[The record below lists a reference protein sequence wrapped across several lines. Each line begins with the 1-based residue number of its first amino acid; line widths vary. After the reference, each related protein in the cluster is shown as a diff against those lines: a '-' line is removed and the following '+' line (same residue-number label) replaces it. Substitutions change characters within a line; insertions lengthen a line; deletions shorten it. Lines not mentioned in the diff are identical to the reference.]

1 MTLDVAPEPFTELE
15 PALKS
20 LSRTALVRRGLIA
33 LLVGAAFPLALAP
46 IDWWASAIISMAAL
60 SWLVR
65 DVPLRAGLC
74 LFYLYGVGFYGVG
87 VSWVFVSIHEHGG
100 ASILLAALLVS
111 LFVLALAL
119 FFLLQG
125 YVYLRC
131 FRSLPFGLSLGFAS
145 VWVAR
150 EWLLTWF
157 LTGFPWLFSGY
168 GFLDNPMAG
177 YGPVLGV
184 LGISF
189 LVAWQAALLS
199 GLLRPTGSFIARD
212 RVVSIGTVC
221 LLWLGGWV
229 LQQQSFVVPGPDVL
243 RVSAVQGNIDQHTK
257 WSRAMV
263 QPIMQ
268 TYTDLSESEWQRDLV
283 VWPEASV
290 TVFREYADEFLDPIA
305 ERALANG
312 SALLLGIPDRDE
324 QGRFLN
330 SALVVG
336 TGEGRYVKRR
346 LVPFG
351 EYVPLEQW
359 LRGLIRL
366 FDLPMSRN
374 VSGPE
379 EQLPLR
385 VGEHFIAM
393 SICYEVIYPELVRRS
408 VATPDLLVTISNDTW
423 FGASLGPWQHL
434 QMARM
439 RALENGRYMVRA
451 TNNGLTAVI
460 DAQGHITGQLPQ
472 FETGVLRA
480 DVPVMLGVTPYARW
494 GLLGLAMLMGFMWI
508 SVSVRVMTRRLG

>member
-1 MTLDVAPEPFTELE
+1 
-15 PALKS
+15 
-20 LSRTALVRRGLIA
+20 LVA
-33 LLVGAAFPLALAP
+33 LLAGAAFPLALAP
-46 IDWWASAIISMAAL
+46 VDWWPSAIISMAVL
-60 SWLVR
+60 SWLLR
-65 DVPLRAGLC
+65 SVPLRVGLC

-100 ASILLAALLVS
+100 ASNLLAALLVT
-111 LFVLALAL
+111 LLVLALAL

-125 YVYLRC
+125 YVYLRWC
-131 FRSLPFGLSLGFAS
+131 RSLRFGLSLGFAT

-168 GFLDNPMAG
+168 GFIDSPMAG

-189 LVAWQAALLS
+189 LVAWQAALL
-199 GLLRPTGSFIARD
+199 GALVRPAGATLARD
-212 RVVSIGTVC
+212 RAVSIGAISLV
-221 LLWLGGWV
+221 WLGGWA
-229 LQQQSFVVPGPDVL
+229 LQQQAFVVPGPDTL
-243 RVSAVQGNIDQHTK
+243 QVSAVQGNIDQHTK

-263 QPIMQ
+263 RPIMQ

-290 TVFREYADEFLDPIA
+290 TVFREHADEFLDPIA
-305 ERALANG
+305 ERARLNG
-312 SALLLGIPDRDE
+312 AALLLGIPDRDD

-336 TGEGRYVKRR
+336 AGEGRYVKRR

-359 LRGLIRL
+359 LRGLITL
-366 FDLPMSRN
+366 FNLPMSRN

-385 VGEHFIAM
+385 VGDHLISM
-393 SICYEVIYPELVRRS
+393 SICYEVVYPELVRRS

-451 TNNGLTAVI
+451 TNNGVTAVI
-460 DAQGHITGQLPQ
+460 DAQGNITGQLPQ
-472 FETGVLRA
+472 FKAAVLRA
-480 DVPVMLGVTPYARW
+480 DVPIMLGVTPYARW
-494 GLLGLAMLMGFMWI
+494 GLMGLATLIGALW
-508 SVSVRVMTRRLG
+508 VCLGVRALTRR

>member
-1 MTLDVAPEPFTELE
+1 MTSRVAPLPELE
-15 PALKS
+15 PVLES
-20 LSRTALVRRGLIA
+20 LTGLARVRGGLLA
-33 LLVGAAFPLALAP
+33 LLAGAVFPLALAP
-46 IDWWASAIISMAAL
+46 IDWWVSAIISMALLA
-60 SWLVR
+60 WLLR
-65 DVPLRAGLC
+65 DVTLRAGLC

-100 ASILLAALLVS
+100 ASTLLAALLVA

-125 YVYLRC
+125 YVYLRWC
-131 FRSLPFGLSLGFAS
+131 RSLPLGLSLGFATA
-145 VWVAR
+145 WVAR

-157 LTGFPWLFSGY
+157 LTGFPWLFGGY
-168 GFLDNPMAG
+168 GFLDSPMAG

-189 LVAWQAALLS
+189 LVAWQASLLA
-199 GLLRPTGSFIARD
+199 GLATPAGTRLVRD
-212 RVVSIGTVC
+212 RLVGLAAIS
-221 LLWLGGWV
+221 LLWLGGWA
-229 LQQQSFVVPGPDVL
+229 LQQQVFVTAGPDTL
-243 RVSAVQGNIDQHTK
+243 RVSAVQGNIDQHSK

-263 QPIMQ
+263 RPIMK

-283 VWPEASV
+283 VWPEASI

-305 ERALANG
+305 ERARANG

-330 SALVVG
+330 SAIVVG

-359 LRGLIRL
+359 LRGLIRF

-379 EQLPLR
+379 KQLPLR
-385 VGEHFIAM
+385 VGDHLISM
-393 SICYEVIYPELVRRS
+393 SICYEVVYPELVRRS
-408 VATPDLLVTISNDTW
+408 VVAPDLLVTISNDTW

-451 TNNGLTAVI
+451 TNNGVTAVI
-460 DAQGHITGQLPQ
+460 DAQGHIASQLPQ
-472 FETGVLRA
+472 FEAAVLRA
-480 DVPVMLGVTPYARW
+480 DVPVMLGLTPYARW
-494 GLLGLAMLMGFMWI
+494 GLIGLAILIGTLWLCI
-508 SVSVRVMTRRLG
+508 GALAVIRRPR

>member
-1 MTLDVAPEPFTELE
+1 MTPTAVPVR
-15 PALKS
+15 KS
-20 LSRTALVRRGLIA
+20 LTGLALVRRGLVA
-33 LLVGAAFPLALAP
+33 LVAGAAFPLSLAP
-46 IDWWASAIISMAAL
+46 IDWWLSAIISMAVL
-60 SWLVR
+60 SWLLR
-65 DVPLRAGLC
+65 DVSLRAGLC

-100 ASILLAALLVS
+100 ASILLAALLVT

-119 FFLLQG
+119 FFIFQG
-125 YVYLRC
+125 YVYLRWC
-131 FRSLPFGLSLGFAS
+131 RSLPCGLSLGFATA
-145 VWVAR
+145 WIAR

-168 GFLDNPMAG
+168 GFLDSPMAG

-189 LVAWQAALLS
+189 LVAWQAALLAS
-199 GLLRPTGSFIARD
+199 LVKPVAVRGRI
-212 RVVSIGTVC
+212 VSITVIS

-229 LQQQSFVVPGPDVL
+229 LQQQPFVAAGPDTL
-243 RVSAVQGNIDQHTK
+243 RVSAVQGNIDQHSK

-263 QPIMQ
+263 RPIMQ

-290 TVFREYADEFLDPIA
+290 TVFREYADEFLNPIA
-305 ERALANG
+305 ERARGNG

-324 QGRFLN
+324 HGRFLN
-330 SALVVG
+330 SALIIG
-336 TGEGRYVKRR
+336 TGEGSYVKRR

-359 LRGLIRL
+359 LRGLITL

-379 EQLPLR
+379 EQSPLR
-385 VGEHFIAM
+385 VGDHVISM
-393 SICYEVIYPELVRRS
+393 SICYEVVYPELVRRS

-451 TNNGLTAVI
+451 TNNGVTAVI

-472 FETGVLRA
+472 FKAAVLRA
-480 DVPVMLGVTPYARW
+480 NVPIMLGVTPYARW
-494 GLLGLAMLMGFMWI
+494 GLMGLAVLVGSLWLC
-508 SVSVRVMTRRLG
+508 VGLLAVTRRSR